1 MSCQMT
7 KIISLTK
14 YWRKKKDPFRHMLD
28 WKLFASSWK
37 KGKQNGWKDDEKLWF
52 WMKILQ
58 N

>member
-1 MSCQMT
+1 MSND
-7 KIISLTK
+7 KNHLSYEILK
-14 YWRKKKDPFRHMLD
+14 KKKDPFRHMLD